1 MTPTNGAPKS
11 LAFLLNFE
19 ASIWETW
26 YPLGVVLTSNLGELL
41 EKSSFLPDFSKID
54 PQTLIFRNGL
64 KEPVWHL
71 SKLLWQKERENKVK
85 KEGKKERWG
94 QEGKEGRRREGKKGK
109 EEERKKALSIS
120 DRNARLFQVDEMF
133 YFELLEAFNIV
144 KVYHALPI
152 EK

>member
-11 LAFLLNFE
+11 LALLLNFE

-94 QEGKEGRRREGKKGK
+94 QEGKEGRRREERKEGGKKEGFVNK
-109 EEERKKALSIS
+109 WQKCQIIPSWW
-120 DRNARLFQVDEMF
+120 NV
-133 YFELLEAFNIV
+133 LLRTFEAFNIV